1 MRFQRIDDRQSVGKL
16 GEDAAVR
23 FLKKRGVSIVERNV
37 RSRLGEI
44 DLVARDRDTLV
55 FVEVKCRREAPGD
68 PPQAAVTPEKQRRL
82 GRLAAGYL
90 RRYGL
95 GETACRFDVVA
106 VVLDARDRV
115 KEIRHLEHA
124 FTAADWG

>member
-1 MRFQRIDDRQSVGKL
+1 MNFGRSNERRSVGKR
-16 GEDAAVR
+16 GEDAAAG
-23 FLKKRGVSIVERNV
+23 FLVKRGWSIVERNV

-68 PPQAAVTPEKQRRL
+68 PPETAVTPEKQRRL
-82 GRLAAGYL
+82 GRLATGYL
-90 RRYGL
+90 KRHGL
-95 GETACRFDVVA
+95 REIACRFDVVA
-106 VVLDARDRV
+106 VTLDARDRV

-124 FTAADWG
+124 FAADEWG